1 MSYTLNLSDL
11 DRAGD
16 QSVTAQIAERFKA
29 AIDAGDLAPGDKLPS
44 TRALAEEAG
53 INHLT
58 AVRVYRRLAEDGY
71 VTAGVGRGTFVR
83 SVPPPAAADDAG
95 VWQHAVL
102 PDLAP
107 SYVAEVMA
115 ETMRM
120 HRNPEASGSTGWIA
134 TPPRESDTINMSVAW
149 TAPELHPVAELR
161 ELADELFAT
170 DGAAM
175 LSYGEPEGLAEL
187 RAEVARRGELSG
199 FARSPEE
206 IVITTGARQGI
217 DLVCRTVVRPGDV
230 VVCESPTFI
239 GTLSTLQAAGARV
252 LGVPFDTDGF
262 DVDELERILT
272 RHEVKLVAL
281 QTGSQNPTGQD
292 LAPERAERLIK
303 LAQERSFFILE
314 DGVYANTRFGAG
326 PPPPRLRRYA
336 PDHVLYVDSLSKT
349 IGGGLRVGW
358 VAATGE
364 ARRRIGE
371 LKLGTDVHSSSV
383 SQYLA
388 ARWLASGSHD
398 DHLRRTN
405 AVYEKRAAALLESV
419 RRRLGDE
426 VSVLDPRG
434 GHNLWLTFKRPID
447 ERLLYAEALRQRV
460 GFTPGRAVRPEQ
472 SGPSALRL
480 SFPMLDEEH
489 LDEGVRRLAVAI
501 RAMRRQSGGW
511 AAAAPS

>member
-1 MSYTLNLSDL
+1 MSYTVNLSDL

-53 INHLT
+53 VNHLT
-58 AVRVYRRLAEDGY
+58 AVRVYRRLAEEGY

-120 HRNPEASGSTGWIA
+120 HRTGQ
-134 TPPRESDTINMSVAW
+134 SDAINMSVAW
-149 TAPELHPVAELR
+149 TAPELLPVAKLR
-161 ELADELFAT
+161 ELSEELFAT
-170 DGAAM
+170 HGAAM
-175 LSYGEPEGLAEL
+175 VSYGEPDGLPEL
-187 RAEVARRGELSG
+187 RAEVARRGQISG

-206 IVITTGARQGI
+206 IVITTGARQAI
-217 DLVCRTVVRPGDV
+217 DLVCRTIVRPGDV

-239 GTLSTLQAAGARV
+239 GTLSSLQAAGARV
-252 LGVPFDTDGF
+252 LGVPFDTDGL

-292 LAPERAERLIK
+292 LSPERAERLVR
-303 LAQERSFFILE
+303 LAQERSFFIME
-314 DGVYANTRFGAG
+314 DSVYANIRFGTDAS
-326 PPPPRLRRYA
+326 PPRLRQHA

-371 LKLGTDVHSSSV
+371 LKLGTDVHSPSLT
-383 SQYLA
+383 QYLA

-398 DHLRRTN
+398 DHLRRSN
-405 AVYEKRAAALLESV
+405 AVYEKRSVALLESV

-426 VSVLDPRG
+426 LVILEPRG

-447 ERLLYAEALRQRV
+447 ERLLYTEALRQGV

-472 SGPSALRL
+472 SGPAALRL
-480 SFPMLDEEH
+480 SFPMLDEEQ
-489 LDEGVRRLAVAI
+489 LDEGVRRLAVAV
-501 RAMRRQSGGW
+501 RAVRRQAGGW
-511 AAAAPS
+511 TAAAPS

>member
-1 MSYTLNLSDL
+1 MSYTIKLSDL
-11 DRAGD
+11 NRAGD
-16 QSVTAQIAERFKA
+16 QSVTAQIAERFRA

-102 PDLAP
+102 PELAP

-120 HRNPEASGSTGWIA
+120 PRTGQ
-134 TPPRESDTINMSVAW
+134 DTINMSVAW
-149 TAPELHPVAELR
+149 TAPELLPVDRLR
-161 ELADELFAT
+161 ELCDELFVT
-170 DGAAM
+170 HGAAM
-175 LSYGEPEGLAEL
+175 ISYAEPDGVAEL
-187 RAEVARRGELSG
+187 RAELARRGELSG

-206 IVITTGARQGI
+206 IVITTGARQAI

-239 GTLSTLQAAGARV
+239 GTLASLQAAGARV

-292 LAPERAERLIK
+292 LAPERAERLVK
-303 LAQERSFFILE
+303 LARERSFFIME
-314 DGVYANTRFGAG
+314 DAVYANIRFGTDVS
-326 PPPPRLRRYA
+326 PPRLRQHA
-336 PDHVLYVDSLSKT
+336 PDHVIYVDSLSKT

-371 LKLGTDVHSSSV
+371 LKLGTDVHSPSLT
-383 SQYLA
+383 QYLA
-388 ARWLASGSHD
+388 ARWLTSGSHD
-398 DHLRRTN
+398 EHLRRSN
-405 AVYEKRAAALLESV
+405 SIYEKRSAALVESV
-419 RRRLGDE
+419 RRRLGDD
-426 VSVLDPRG
+426 VSFLEPRG
-434 GHNLWLTFKRPID
+434 GHNLWLTFNRPID
-447 ERLLYAEALRQRV
+447 ERLLYAEALRQGV

-472 SGPSALRL
+472 SGPAALRL

-489 LDEGVRRLAVAI
+489 LDEGVRRLAVAV
-501 RAMRRQSGGW
+501 RAVRRQAGGW